1 MSKTILTGTIGSCL
15 TAIASTLSSNEVLR
29 IIEIA
34 LSVIGMTL
42 TFIVMP
48 LINHFT
54 KAKANDGKIDANEVK
69 QGLEILAD
77 GSEKVAEEINKQR
90 KDK

>member
-1 MSKTILTGTIGSCL
+1 MEKSIITGTIGSCL
-15 TAIASTLSSNEVLR
+15 TAGASIISTNEILR
-29 IIEIA
+29 VIELVI
-34 LSVIGMTL
+34 SIIGMIL

-54 KAKANDGKIDANEVK
+54 KAKQDGKIDADEIK
-69 QGLEILAD
+69 QGIEIIKD
-77 GSEKVAEEINKQR
+77 GSEKITEEIEKR

>member
-1 MSKTILTGTIGSCL
+1 MTKSILTGTIGSCL
-15 TAIASTLSSNEVLR
+15 TAVASTISTNEVLR
-29 IIEIA
+29 IIE
-34 LSVIGMTL
+34 LVFSVIGFVL

-54 KAKANDGKIDANEVK
+54 KAKENDGKIDANEVK

-77 GSEKVAEEINKQR
+77 GSEKIAEEIEKR

>member
-1 MSKTILTGTIGSCL
+1 MTKSILTGTIGSCL
-15 TAIASTLSSNEVLR
+15 TAVASTISTNEVLR
-29 IIEIA
+29 IIEIV
-34 LSVIGMTL
+34 LSVVGMIL

-54 KAKANDGKIDANEVK
+54 KAKANDGKIDAEEVK

-77 GSEKVAEEINKQR
+77 GSEKVAEELEKR

>member
-1 MSKTILTGTIGSCL
+1 MTKTILTGTIGSCL
-15 TAIASTLSSNEVLR
+15 TAIASTLSTNEVLR
-29 IIEIA
+29 IIEIVF
-34 LSVIGMTL
+34 SIIGMIL

-77 GSEKVAEEINKQR
+77 GSEKVAEEIKQR

>member
-1 MSKTILTGTIGSCL
+1 MTKSILTGTIGSCL
-15 TAIASTLSSNEVLR
+15 TAIASTLSTNEVLR
-29 IIEIA
+29 IIEIVF
-34 LSVIGMTL
+34 SIIGMIL

-77 GSEKVAEEINKQR
+77 GSEKVAEEIKQR